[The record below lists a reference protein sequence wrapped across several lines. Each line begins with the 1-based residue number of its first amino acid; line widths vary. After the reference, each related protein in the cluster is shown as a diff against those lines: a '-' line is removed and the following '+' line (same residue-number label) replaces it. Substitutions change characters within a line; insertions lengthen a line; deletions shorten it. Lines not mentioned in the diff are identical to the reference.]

1 MLALSYMGEENCDGN
16 FWTHEEKMTNGKP
29 EPSLEIHIKNQ
40 TLFRKLKAKAGMV
53 WTPSE
58 HGRQEH
64 GEDAGHGKS
73 RWQGKKAG
81 KSYEKVAQ

>member
-1 MLALSYMGEENCDGN
+1 
-16 FWTHEEKMTNGKP
+16 
-29 EPSLEIHIKNQ
+29 
-40 TLFRKLKAKAGMV
+40 MV

-73 RWQGKKAG
+73 RWQEKTAG
-81 KSYEKVAQ
+81 KSYERRLGDVENGFRYSRWESEDGGRLKSSVRELGAATFREVNVLH